1 MIVAVPVGLI
11 ALTMYQEGALQ
22 TTKDSVKILT
32 AGINHFRRLKPED
45 MDEVRQMQERDR
57 RELSEELARQA
68 AEERGSKRSPKEA
81 RKEAQKEASA
91 KKQKRKEI
99 MRNIRLRLQYEGTR
113 YQGWQKQ
120 TSTDNTIQGKMETL
134 LTKMCGEPIEISAS
148 GRAVR
153 GCMPWGGWR
162 AFPHGI
168 CHECRDL
175 EYCNRYLPEDIAV
188 VEVSE
193 AAPRFHSRLNAT
205 GKRYRY
211 RIINSQVPDV
221 FWRRYATEEPET
233 LDLDAMRKAAE
244 LLLGE
249 HDFESIYRCE
259 EK

>member
-1 MIVAVPVGLI
+1 
-11 ALTMYQEGALQ
+11 
-22 TTKDSVKILT
+22 
-32 AGINHFRRLKPED
+32 
-45 MDEVRQMQERDR
+45 
-57 RELSEELARQA
+57 
-68 AEERGSKRSPKEA
+68 
-81 RKEAQKEASA
+81 
-91 KKQKRKEI
+91 

-148 GRAVR
+148 GRTDAGVHAL
-153 GCMPWGGWR
+153 GQVANFHTESAMSVEE
-162 AFPHGI
+162 I
-168 CHECRDL
+168 L

-211 RIINSQVPDV
+211 RIINSQIPDV

-249 HDFESIYRCE
+249 HDFKAFTSAKKSKKSTVRRIDEIRIERIENRVEFVFTGNGFCIT
-259 EK
+259 

>member
-1 MIVAVPVGLI
+1 
-11 ALTMYQEGALQ
+11 
-22 TTKDSVKILT
+22 
-32 AGINHFRRLKPED
+32 
-45 MDEVRQMQERDR
+45 
-57 RELSEELARQA
+57 
-68 AEERGSKRSPKEA
+68 
-81 RKEAQKEASA
+81 
-91 KKQKRKEI
+91 

-148 GRAVR
+148 GRTDAGVHAL
-153 GCMPWGGWR
+153 GQVANFHTESAMSVEE
-162 AFPHGI
+162 I
-168 CHECRDL
+168 L

-211 RIINSQVPDV
+211 RIINSQIPDV
-221 FWRRYATEEPET
+221 FWRRYATEEPEE

-244 LLLGE
+244 RLLGE
-249 HDFESIYRCE
+249 HDFKAFTSAKKSKKSTVRRIDEIRIERIENRVEFVFTGNGFLQNMVRILTGTLIEIGDGRRTPEDVSEILEAKNRERAGYTAPACGLTLLEVIYGKMVCN
-259 EK
+259 K